1 MEPEKKIQIELPESS
16 VPIKLNAVIRA
27 TEDQLTVETYTAK
40 DFLVFQLQI
49 LKGQIADSK
58 KITAKEKA
66 IVKNI
71 DRSLQFLVLKVDKLT
86 FVKIEPEKR
95 GVSFTYSYIKDCD
108 YIEGEAEELLESP
121 GYPIPYLV
129 TSLLYPG
136 ERLKGIAPKP
146 TVIERLQLHKQP
158 RSLLKTVAQ
167 RIGNTTESPGVFTL
181 PETIGA
187 SENIVKDELSKNTG
201 ALALYLMQ
209 LYQQNNNKALEIS
222 NLAPLSERLNC
233 NNHRLK
239 LFLLYLGGYTYPIV
253 DKDEKTKELILT
265 NEQLFK
271 IEFRY
276 SQAVANKY
284 EVRGGEI
291 QGVER
296 VGTSLVN
303 FIKDEP
309 ISRVIITPSER
320 FIRALEG
327 KGLGNIL
334 TVNDT
339 FVSLILELTDIATKI
354 LTYSSSNRPS
364 QTIAEDNLIKHLG
377 LIKQIKTQGRPRVR
391 ATILKGLQELM
402 DKGHIKNYNY
412 EDSTGYYTFTYS
424 DKYVKFK
431 ENKRGKGETL

>member
-1 MEPEKKIQIELPESS
+1 MKKRELVIVHHKTPKEALVTGLMFLSVKLRKKDVKEKKEIQEAIDYLLNKVKSISYNRAEKQEGGIQYSLGFYDNVEIDEEENNRIILSS
-16 VPIKLNAVIRA
+16 PVRFVVN
-27 TEDQLTVETYTAK
+27 E
-40 DFLVFQLQI
+40 I
-49 LKGQIADSK
+49 LKG
-58 KITAKEKA
+58 
-66 IVKNI
+66 
-71 DRSLQFLVLKVDKLT
+71 L
-86 FVKIEPEKR
+86 
-95 GVSFTYSYIKDCD
+95 
-108 YIEGEAEELLESP
+108 
-121 GYPIPYLV
+121 
-129 TSLLYPG
+129 
-136 ERLKGIAPKP
+136 APKP
-146 TVIERLQLHKQP
+146 TVIERLHKQP
-158 RSLLKTVAQ
+158 RNLLKTLSQ
-167 RIGNTTESPGVFTL
+167 TIGNTTDSPGVFAL
-181 PETIGA
+181 PETLGA

-209 LYQQNNNKALEIS
+209 LYQENNNKALEIV
-222 NLAPLSERLNC
+222 NLAPLSEKLNC

-284 EVRGGEI
+284 EVSGGEI
-291 QGVER
+291 QGAER
-296 VGTSLVN
+296 VGNSLVN

-309 ISRVIITPSER
+309 ISKVIITPSER

-364 QTIAEDNLIKHLG
+364 HKIAEENLIKHLG
-377 LIKQIKTQGRPRVR
+377 LTKQIKKQGKPRIR
-391 ATILKGLQELM
+391 ATILKGLMELKN
-402 DKGHIKNYNY
+402 KGHIKNYNY
-412 EDSTGYYTFTYS
+412 EDSTAMYSFTYS

-431 ENKRGKGETL
+431 ENKWEKKEPLKGVQ

>member
-1 MEPEKKIQIELPESS
+1 MKKRELVIVDHKTPKGALVTGLMFLSVKLKKKDVKEKKEIQEAIDYL
-16 VPIKLNAVIRA
+16 LNKVKSISYNRA
-27 TEDQLTVETYTAK
+27 EKQEGGIQYSLGFYDNVEI
-40 DFLVFQLQI
+40 DEEEN
-49 LKGQIADSK
+49 K
-58 KITAKEKA
+58 KI
-66 IVKNI
+66 ILSSPV
-71 DRSLQFLVLKVDKLT
+71 R
-86 FVKIEPEKR
+86 FVVNEI
-95 GVSFTYSYIKDCD
+95 
-108 YIEGEAEELLESP
+108 
-121 GYPIPYLV
+121 
-129 TSLLYPG
+129 
-136 ERLKGIAPKP
+136 LKGIAPKP
-146 TVIERLQLHKQP
+146 TVIERLHKQP
-158 RSLLKTVAQ
+158 RNLLKTVAQ
-167 RIGNTTESPGVFTL
+167 RIGNTTETLGVFTL
-181 PETIGA
+181 PETLGA

-209 LYQQNNNKALEIS
+209 LYQQNNNKDLEIV
-222 NLAPLSERLNC
+222 NLAPLSEKLNC

-276 SQAVANKY
+276 NQAVADKY
-284 EVRGGEI
+284 EVKGGEI

-296 VGTSLVN
+296 VGNSLVN

-309 ISRVIITPSER
+309 ISKVIIKPSER

-364 QTIAEDNLIKHLG
+364 QKIVEDNLIKHLG
-377 LIKQIKTQGRPRVR
+377 LTKQIKKQGKPRVR
-391 ATILKGLQELM
+391 ATILKGLKELM

-412 EDSTGYYTFTYS
+412 EDSTAIYSFTYS

-431 ENKRGKGETL
+431 ENKRKKKEPLQGVQ

>member
-1 MEPEKKIQIELPESS
+1 MKKRELVIVDHKTPLEALITGLMYLSVKLKKKEVKEKKEIEEAIEFLVNKVESIHYSRAEKQEGGIQYSLVFYE
-16 VPIKLNAVIRA
+16 N
-27 TEDQLTVETYTAK
+27 VETNEEEN
-40 DFLVFQLQI
+40 
-49 LKGQIADSK
+49 K
-58 KITAKEKA
+58 KI
-66 IVKNI
+66 ILSPPV
-71 DRSLQFLVLKVDKLT
+71 R
-86 FVKIEPEKR
+86 FVVNEILR
-95 GVSFTYSYIKDCD
+95 GL
-108 YIEGEAEELLESP
+108 A
-121 GYPIPYLV
+121 PI
-129 TSLLYPG
+129 
-136 ERLKGIAPKP
+136 KP
-146 TVIERLQLHKQP
+146 TVIERLHKQP
-158 RSLLKTVAQ
+158 RNLLKTVAQ
-167 RIGNTTESPGVFTL
+167 RIGNTTEEPSLFTL
-181 PETIGA
+181 PQKIETIGT

-209 LYQQNNNKALEIS
+209 LYQQNNNKALEIT
-222 NLAPLSERLNC
+222 NLAPLSEKLNC
-233 NNHRLK
+233 NNHRTK

-276 SQAVANKY
+276 SQAVADKY

-291 QGVER
+291 QGAER
-296 VGTSLVN
+296 VGNSLLN

-320 FIRALEG
+320 FTRALEG

-364 QTIAEDNLIKHLG
+364 QRIAEDNLIKHLG
-377 LIKQIKTQGRPRVR
+377 LTKQIKKQGKPRVR
-391 ATILKGLQELM
+391 ATILKGFKELV

-412 EDSTGYYTFTYS
+412 EDNTAIYIFTYS

-431 ENKRGKGETL
+431 ENKREKKEPVKGVQ